1 MYRNRTIED
10 SIKEAASSFPCL
22 VIYGSRQVGKS
33 TTVNHIFG
41 SKIRSV
47 TLDDGEL
54 RTVARQNPRLFLETY
69 GWPLIIDEI
78 QKVPELLDSIK
89 IVIDRQRLEWT
100 ESDEQQ
106 QLMYILTGSNRFE
119 LQQGVSD
126 SLAGRCGVIEMASF
140 SRVEINDTSANLFDP
155 DIRTLLNR
163 EFKAKTGY
171 STRKKIFE
179 DIFMGGMPD
188 VVLGKSKRE
197 VYFKA
202 YVDTYIEK
210 DVKKL
215 ISEDSEVQFR
225 NFISLVALRTSTE
238 LHYDILAG
246 EIGVDVRTVK
256 RWISILE
263 TAGIIYLLHPYM
275 PNISNRIIKAPKLYF
290 LDTGLCAYLCKWPTA
305 EMLENGVMSGAFF
318 ETYVVSEMIK
328 NFYAY
333 SIDPKEYLFYYR
345 DKDQKEI
352 DLLYIKGGEIYPIEI
367 KKSINPG
374 KKAIRNFSVLQ
385 KYKLPIRPGL
395 VIDTCEEIR
404 PINENAFYYPVFR
417 IGEL

>member
-1 MYRNRTIED
+1 M
-10 SIKEAASSFPCL
+10 
-22 VIYGSRQVGKS
+22 
-33 TTVNHIFG
+33 
-41 SKIRSV
+41 
-47 TLDDGEL
+47 
-54 RTVARQNPRLFLETY
+54 
-69 GWPLIIDEI
+69 
-78 QKVPELLDSIK
+78 
-89 IVIDRQRLEWT
+89 
-100 ESDEQQ
+100 
-106 QLMYILTGSNRFE
+106 
-119 LQQGVSD
+119 
-126 SLAGRCGVIEMASF
+126 
-140 SRVEINDTSANLFDP
+140 
-155 DIRTLLNR
+155 
-163 EFKAKTGY
+163 
-171 STRKKIFE
+171 
-179 DIFMGGMPD
+179 
-188 VVLGKSKRE
+188 
-197 VYFKA
+197 
-202 YVDTYIEK
+202 
-210 DVKKL
+210 
-215 ISEDSEVQFR
+215 
-225 NFISLVALRTSTE
+225 
-238 LHYDILAG
+238 
-246 EIGVDVRTVK
+246 DVRTVK

-275 PNISNRIIKAPKLYF
+275 PDISNRIIKAPKLYF